1 MKQPLTIPRTRS
13 RGLDVSLALVNVVLL
28 LVVFFIVSGQMSSP
42 TDGRVQLSSTR
53 VLPLG
58 LVPSPVLVVTPDGE
72 YMLDGLPVAP
82 DLLAS
87 ALAGLPPDAILH
99 VLMDRDEPA
108 ASLLSLLDQAEL
120 AEIGVRLVTVHQREG
135 Q

>member
-1 MKQPLTIPRTRS
+1 VKQPLTIPRAKS
-13 RGLDVSLALVNVVLL
+13 RGLDVSLSLVNVVLL
-28 LVVFFIVSGQMSSP
+28 LVFFFIVSGQMSSP
-42 TDGRVQLSSTR
+42 TDGRVELSSTR

-72 YMLDGLPVAP
+72 YSLDGLPVAP

-87 ALAGLPPDAILH
+87 ALAGLPRDAILH

-108 ASLLSLLDQAEL
+108 ASLLTLLDQAQL
-120 AEIGVRLVTVHQREG
+120 AEIGVRLVTIHQREG

>member
-1 MKQPLTIPRTRS
+1 MRKPLVQPRS
-13 RGLDVSLALVNVVLL
+13 KARGLDVSLSLVNVVLL
-28 LVVFFIVSGQMSSP
+28 LVFFFIVSGQLSTPS
-42 TDGRVQLSSTR
+42 DSRVQLSSTR

-72 YMLDGLPVAP
+72 YALDGLPVAP

-108 ASLLSLLDQAEL
+108 ASLLALLDQAEL
-120 AEIGVRLVTVHQREG
+120 AEISVRLVTIHERDG